1 MIMKNK
7 KILVRDIGKQSFS
20 EAWEYQEK
28 IFKKIINQKV
38 QNRSKDKKIE
48 TKNFLIFTEHNHVYT
63 IGKSGY
69 VNNLLIDKDELS
81 KKEIEYFKIN
91 RGGDITYHGPGQI
104 MAYPIFDLDNF
115 FTDINLY
122 LRKLEEVIIHTL
134 QSYGLTYIPGTWIE
148 SLQVAKGSGSVVN
161 GYESISGQIN
171 AELRKPLTDD
181 KFFINL
187 FANQMERLELN
198 THYTANLNQ
207 KLDYGLYFH
216 ANKKDTSADN
226 NNDGIVNVLDIVAIV
241 NTILDN

>member
-7 KILVRDIGKQSFS
+7 KILVRDIGKQTFS

-63 IGKSGY
+63 IGKSGD

-134 QSYGLTYIPGTWIE
+134 QSYGLKGFTINGETGVWVKDENGLSKKICAFGIRASRWVTMHGLCLNVNPDLSYFDFIIPCGIRDKGVT
-148 SLQVAKGSGSVVN
+148 SLSFIKKEVIDINQVKLRLVENFKLVFNAD
-161 GYESISGQIN
+161 IN
-171 AELRKPLTDD
+171 FET
-181 KFFINL
+181 N
-187 FANQMERLELN
+187 
-198 THYTANLNQ
+198 
-207 KLDYGLYFH
+207 
-216 ANKKDTSADN
+216 
-226 NNDGIVNVLDIVAIV
+226 
-241 NTILDN
+241 